1 MVQNGVA
8 GTRCQVYAGLSSEV
22 TNTHNRH
29 ENALLVREQRF
40 GSDR

>member
-8 GTRCQVYAGLSSEV
+8 GTRYKVYAGLSSEV
-22 TNTHNRH
+22 TNTLNPH
-29 ENALLVREQRF
+29 EHARLVRDQGF